1 MEGHL
6 TSRRCCFVFHYTVHC
21 QPSECNTTNVLDSLG
36 SQSFDSDSRLSIV
49 NDITMAK
56 EDQSA
61 FDIIEL
67 GK

>member
-1 MEGHL
+1 
-6 TSRRCCFVFHYTVHC
+6 
-21 QPSECNTTNVLDSLG
+21 VLDSLG

-67 GK
+67 GKWDNHVGERLQTSFIANWNVMNQHK